1 MSLRAIESGE
11 SMNARAITRA
21 AAALAGMSLA
31 VLGLAG
37 PARAGQW
44 VGVDP
49 AHDVAAFDCKPACHW
64 QNTPRNTSAD
74 MVRQVVTYRHDTIRI
89 TVTLRKVDTGAAFA
103 LTSILKRN
111 EKIGRYF
118 AVIAQFSPGRT
129 STVVV
134 RNPHGVPVECGAA
147 TPQLVG
153 NKIKVVIPSRCVHS
167 PDWLR
172 WSGYTRVIFA
182 GDLDDDAK
190 FEGYFDKFRT
200 GSETPLN
207 KHTFEFSRRVYRA
220 A

>member
-1 MSLRAIESGE
+1 MT
-11 SMNARAITRA
+11 ARVITKA
-21 AAALAGMSLA
+21 AAALAGLLLSA
-31 VLGLAG
+31 AG
-37 PARAGQW
+37 PVALAAPAHAGEW

-49 AHDVAAFDCKPACHW
+49 AHDVAAYDCKHGCRWSDAPGNA
-64 QNTPRNTSAD
+64 SAD
-74 MVRQVVTYRHDTIRI
+74 MVRQQVTYLHDEIRI
-89 TVTLRKVDTGAAFA
+89 TVTLRKVDTNAAFA

-147 TPQLVG
+147 TPLLVG

-167 PDWLR
+167 PDWVR
-172 WSGYTRVIFA
+172 WSGYTRVIFT
-182 GDLDDDAK
+182 GDLDNDAK